1 MKLLKYHWLKL
12 TEKKVY
18 ILSNVNIIKYLD
30 VKYKF
35 LWKLIFKKK
44 LMVVLLFYPYYY
56 NLGEN
61 LGFHKS

>member
-12 TEKKVY
+12 TEKIVY

-30 VKYKF
+30 VKQKF
-35 LWKLIFKKK
+35 LWRLIFKKK
-44 LMVVLLFYPYYY
+44 LMVVLLFSPYYY